1 MTYNVNISNYRVGKN
16 AYDQVDAICS
26 QYGKKVTLIIGNHG
40 YYQAKPYLLEELK
53 GSELVLSEPIYYG
66 GNCTY
71 ENIEMLKQL
80 EAVMAADMIF
90 AIGGGRVVDTA
101 KFLGEQVKK
110 PVFAFPTIASNCSP
124 CTSVS
129 IMYDQEGAFIR
140 PEFLKDPPICAFIHT
155 ALLVTAPI
163 KYLWAGL
170 GDTYAKY
177 YEASIS
183 ARGDSLD
190 HPLSLGVHI
199 SKQCAEGVLKHGL
212 GALKA
217 NEAGLVDDDFEQ
229 AALTIIVTTAWVS
242 ILVTLS
248 HTPDYNSG
256 LAHAIYYTLTTV
268 PGFDEEKHLHGE
280 MVAFGVLILLLVDR
294 QSDEFK
300 RVFEFNKEAK
310 LPTCLAD
317 LELSIEIM
325 ENYLEAITK
334 MGDITH
340 NPYEISVEMLKEAF
354 VKLEEI
360 SKMHIDKYF
369 IRV

>member
-1 MTYNVNISNYRVGKN
+1 MTYNVNISNYRVGKT

-26 QYGKKVTLIIGNHG
+26 EYGKKVAVIIGNHG
-40 YYQAKPYLLEELK
+40 YYQAKPFLEAELK
-53 GSELVLSEPIYYG
+53 DSRLDLSEPIFYG

-71 ENIEMLKQL
+71 ENIDKLKQMA
-80 EAVMAADMIF
+80 AVIEADMIF
-90 AIGGGRVVDTA
+90 AVGGGRVVDTA
-101 KFLGEQVKK
+101 KILGEKVGK

-129 IMYDQEGAFIR
+129 IMYDEKGAFIR

-155 ALLVTAPI
+155 PLLAKAPI

-183 ARGDSLD
+183 ARGDELS

-199 SKQCAEGVLKHGL
+199 SGQCAESVLKHGL

-217 NEAGLVDDDFEQ
+217 NEIGQVNDDFEQ

-268 PGFDEEKHLHGE
+268 PGFDEERHLHGE
-280 MVAFGVLILLLVDR
+280 MVAFGVLILLLVDG
-294 QSDEFK
+294 QDAEFK
-300 RVFEFNKEAK
+300 KVYDFNKKAK
-310 LPTCLAD
+310 LPCRLAD
-317 LELSIEIM
+317 LELDMPTM
-325 ENYLEAITK
+325 ENYLEAVTK
-334 MGDITH
+334 MGDISH
-340 NPYEISVEMLKEAF
+340 NPYQITVEMLRAAF
-354 VKLEEI
+354 VKLEA
-360 SKMHIDKYF
+360 MN
-369 IRV
+369 

>member
-1 MTYNVNISNYRVGKN
+1 MTYNVNISNYRVGET
-16 AYDQVDAICS
+16 AYDQVEEICS
-26 QYGKKVTLIIGNHG
+26 EYGKKVAVIIGNHG
-40 YYQAKPYLLEELK
+40 YYQARPYLDDELK
-53 GSELVLSEPIYYG
+53 NSSLNLSEPIYYG

-71 ENIEMLKQL
+71 ENIEKLKQVTSVI
-80 EAVMAADMIF
+80 EADMIF

-101 KFLGEQVKK
+101 KLLGEKVKK

-129 IMYDQEGAFIR
+129 IMYDEKGAFIR

-155 ALLVTAPI
+155 SLLAKAPI

-183 ARGDSLD
+183 ARGDELS

-199 SKQCAEGVLKHGL
+199 SRQCAESVLKHGL
-212 GALKA
+212 GALRA
-217 NEAGLVDDDFEQ
+217 NETGVVNDDFEQ

-280 MVAFGVLILLLVDR
+280 MVAFGVLILLLIDG
-294 QSDEFK
+294 QETEFK
-300 RVFEFNKEAK
+300 KVYAFNKEAK
-310 LPTCLAD
+310 LPCRLAD
-317 LELSIEIM
+317 LELDMQTM
-325 ENYLEAITK
+325 ENYLDAVTK
-334 MGDITH
+334 MGDISH
-340 NPYEISVEMLKEAF
+340 NPYQITVEMLREAF
-354 VKLEEI
+354 VKLEA
-360 SKMHIDKYF
+360 MN
-369 IRV
+369 

>member
-1 MTYNVNISNYRVGKN
+1 MTYSVNISNYRVGES
-16 AYDQVDAICS
+16 AYDQVVEICTP
-26 QYGKKVTLIIGNHG
+26 YGKKVAVVIGNYG
-40 YYQAKPYLLEELK
+40 YYQAKPYLQEELENACL
-53 GSELVLSEPIYYG
+53 ELSDPIYYG

-71 ENIEMLKQL
+71 ENIEKLKREESVIQ
-80 EAVMAADMIF
+80 ADMIF
-90 AIGGGRVVDTA
+90 AVGGGRVVDTV

-129 IMYDQEGAFIR
+129 IMYDQSGAFIR
-140 PEFLKDPPICAFIHT
+140 PEFLKDPPVCAFIHT
-155 ALLVTAPI
+155 GLLAKAPV

-183 ARGDSLD
+183 ARGDQLG

-199 SKQCAEGVLKHGL
+199 SRQCAESVLMHGI

-217 NEAGLVDDDFEQ
+217 NEMGVVSDDFEQ

-280 MVAFGVLILLLVDR
+280 MVAFGVLVLLLVDG
-294 QSDEFK
+294 QEEEFK
-300 RVFEFNKEAK
+300 RVYAFNKEAK
-310 LPTCLAD
+310 LPCCLAE
-317 LELSIEIM
+317 LELDM
-325 ENYLEAITK
+325 KTMDKYLNTITK
-334 MGDITH
+334 MGDISH
-340 NPYEISVEMLKEAF
+340 NPYKITVEMLSEAF
-354 VKLEEI
+354 LKLEA
-360 SKMHIDKYF
+360 MN
-369 IRV
+369 